1 MYTVG
6 RGTLK
11 SITEAVVGT
20 MAALTLKDCHFTK
33 GFFGTNGATRT
44 AGFTTP
50 DVNEALVK
58 RTVLEQCRTAY
69 VLCDNSS
76 FMWSVRSR
84 LLHFPQL
91 RF

>member
-33 GFFGTNGATRT
+33 GFFGTNGANRRRDL
-44 AGFTTP
+44 P
-50 DVNEALVK
+50 HL
-58 RTVLEQCRTAY
+58 
-69 VLCDNSS
+69 
-76 FMWSVRSR
+76 M
-84 LLHFPQL
+84 
-91 RF
+91 